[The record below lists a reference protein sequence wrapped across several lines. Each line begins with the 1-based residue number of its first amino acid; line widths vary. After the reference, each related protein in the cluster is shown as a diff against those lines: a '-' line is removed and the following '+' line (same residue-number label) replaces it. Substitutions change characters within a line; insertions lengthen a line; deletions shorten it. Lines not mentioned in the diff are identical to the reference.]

1 MLFRGKG
8 KKKLEGVLYK
18 DANELVG
25 RYLRWLQTLDIA
37 SSKRLILFSHD
48 IGLQIEVLR
57 HSVCRFLSL
66 PSELGCLEY
75 KDISDAF
82 VDELNRSIII
92 HDEYKSD
99 SGASHFVQSCII
111 YMTYLRNEVENGD

>member
-1 MLFRGKG
+1 MLFWGKG

-18 DANELVG
+18 DANEIVG

-57 HSVCRFLSL
+57 HSVCSFLNL

-82 VDELNRSIII
+82 VGELDRSIVIR
-92 HDEYKSD
+92 DEYKSD
-99 SGASHFVQSCII
+99 SGASHLVQSCII